1 MLNTKN
7 KIKLLSASI
16 FSKSISKEMNEV
28 GYKYIPNL
36 IDNSKLNI
44 ILDELLNVDENKFK
58 RYDNDIR
65 LFSVY
70 KNINVNL
77 VSFLNNTI
85 KKLFTRNVFLGSLY
99 NHYFMFNKIISSGI
113 GSGGDWHRD
122 SGYLNQ
128 YKLIIF
134 LNGTSANNGPFQLLE
149 NSHTIFGIKYIC
161 KKFGINSSI
170 TRFKNSEIEDIL
182 KFRDHNFKIKSFH
195 VNPGDGIFVNTRSI
209 HRGKPSNEGGRLALT
224 SYSFIKVPKHMIQ
237 LFDG

>member
-70 KNINVNL
+70 KNING
-77 VSFLNNTI
+77 
-85 KKLFTRNVFLGSLY
+85 RNCS
-99 NHYFMFNKIISSGI
+99 
-113 GSGGDWHRD
+113 
-122 SGYLNQ
+122 
-128 YKLIIF
+128 
-134 LNGTSANNGPFQLLE
+134 
-149 NSHTIFGIKYIC
+149 
-161 KKFGINSSI
+161 
-170 TRFKNSEIEDIL
+170 
-182 KFRDHNFKIKSFH
+182 
-195 VNPGDGIFVNTRSI
+195 IFVEKYCVIIRSNLCELI
-209 HRGKPSNEGGRLALT
+209 DITL
-224 SYSFIKVPKHMIQ
+224 
-237 LFDG
+237 